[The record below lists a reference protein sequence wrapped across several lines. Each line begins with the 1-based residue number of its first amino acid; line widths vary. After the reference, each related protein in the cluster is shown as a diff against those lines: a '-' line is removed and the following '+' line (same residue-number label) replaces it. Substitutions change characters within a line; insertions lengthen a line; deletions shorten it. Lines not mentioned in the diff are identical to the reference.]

1 MGSGATDG
9 AAVGAAALEM
19 VRDTV
24 GWSGLLR
31 VIDEL
36 EISADEVEAKINEV
50 CVRMALNCDSTAG
63 VLVAEVVSLT
73 VLSEVNESDT
83 LLTLPEG
90 KLTVIELDEA
100 LAEPLAVTLAELTP
114 EASIEPLDD
123 APDACDDETS
133 TEEDGPLEGA
143 DVTPDTVEDA
153 TLDGGGAC
161 DELEISPPLVD
172 VGAFVSPEEVA
183 SADEA
188 ASDVEEV
195 KIGGIDNGIDKVG
208 MLESVVGE
216 ADAWVVSGADTGFE
230 VEGADCTTVSEVVV
244 AGAEEAVSL
253 VKMGGMESGS
263 DRMGVFD
270 VADVTGA
277 SDAEAAAEV
286 GGASLVG
293 ALGES
298 EVELG
303 ASEVGA
309 TDVGA
314 SVGVSLV
321 ELGMRILERSEV
333 NWPTPDPST
342 EVIGSRIPPGELLVT
357 GAAVIVLEGA
367 EVESVDDGVVEDKSV
382 DDDVAAAESVDVDED
397 ESVEDAAVESV
408 ADTAEAESVGVA
420 ETPSVDAAA
429 DESVALASAVVEDAG
444 TKVVVGSPSIVS
456 SKPPA
461 PPNTPPKPS
470 SPNERQI
477 DQYTAK
483 YQ

>member
-1 MGSGATDG
+1 M
-9 AAVGAAALEM
+9 
-19 VRDTV
+19 DTV
-24 GWSGLLR
+24 GWSGLLK

-36 EISADEVEAKINEV
+36 ELSADEVEAKINEV

-183 SADEA
+183 GADEA

-195 KIGGIDNGIDKVG
+195 KIGGMDNGIDKVG

-230 VEGADCTTVSEVVV
+230 VGGADCTTVSEVGV
-244 AGAEEAVSL
+244 ASAEDAVSL
-253 VKMGGMESGS
+253 VKIGGMESGS

-277 SDAEAAAEV
+277 SVAEAAAEV

-333 NWPTPDPST
+333 NWPTA

-444 TKVVVGSPSIVS
+444 TRVVVGSPSIVS

-470 SPNERQI
+470 SPSSPSRGPSLA
-477 DQYTAK
+477 TLPVGPRAT
-483 YQ
+483 